1 MRYIESPRNAKLSAL
16 RRLYKGK
23 ERRAAMHFVVEGV
36 RECRRALQSGFIPV
50 EAYICPDIL
59 PQSVEEDLRRYLPA
73 DCPVTYVSARAYAA
87 VAYRQKTEGIL
98 LVFAKRN
105 YCLED
110 LSVGERVWY
119 VLLEK
124 VEKPGNLGA
133 VLRTADAAG
142 VNGLLI
148 ADAIVDVWH
157 PNVIRA
163 SQGAVF
169 SLPVVAE
176 SPEKLL
182 QWIRSNRL
190 ALFAAA
196 LPAYRSMYE
205 MDFNQ
210 PCVLAFGAE
219 DRGLSEFWLR
229 HADERFTIP
238 MKGTVDSLNVSVS
251 VAVSLYWGVWQRDYK
266 TVLR

>member
-1 MRYIESPRNAKLSAL
+1 MPYIESPRNPRLSAL

-23 ERRAAMHFVVEGV
+23 ERRAATRFVVEGV

-59 PQSVEEDLRRYLPA
+59 PQSVEEDLCRQLPS

-87 VAYRQKTEGIL
+87 VAYRQKTEGVL
-98 LVFAKRN
+98 LVLTKRN

-110 LSVGERVWY
+110 LSVGERAWY

-142 VNGLLI
+142 VDGILI
-148 ADAIVDVWH
+148 ADEIVDVWH
-157 PNVIRA
+157 PNVVRA

-176 SPEKLL
+176 SAEKLL
-182 QWIRSNRL
+182 QWIRNNRL

-196 LPAYRSMYE
+196 LPAYRSLYE
-205 MDFNQ
+205 MDFSQ
-210 PCVLAFGAE
+210 PCVLAYGAE
-219 DRGLSEFWLR
+219 DRGLTEFWIR

-238 MKGTVDSLNVSVS
+238 MRGSVDSLNVSVS

-266 TVLR
+266 TVVR